1 MLKRGRNT
9 QCTGLRLLLYEYFSN
24 LDSSTSKKIMHSKI
38 MKMKTITNCILLLQL
53 ITFNQIDGLLDVLF
67 QLQVLFYCTVGENK
81 KNA

>member
-1 MLKRGRNT
+1 
-9 QCTGLRLLLYEYFSN
+9 
-24 LDSSTSKKIMHSKI
+24 

-67 QLQVLFYCTVGENK
+67 QQQLLFYCTVGENK

>member
-1 MLKRGRNT
+1 
-9 QCTGLRLLLYEYFSN
+9 
-24 LDSSTSKKIMHSKI
+24 